1 MTLFKDM
8 LSSDQ
13 TLFKNPVALDND
25 YVPKLIKFREA
36 EQFKMAGCIKPLL
49 AERSGKNLFIHGTPG
64 VGKTLA
70 CRKVLED
77 LEEQSDEVYTFIVN
91 CWQHDTSY
99 KIILKMCDTIGY
111 RMTFNKKTDQLFEE
125 VKKVVNKKAA
135 VFVFDEID
143 RAKDFDFLY
152 MILEEIYKKSIFMI
166 TNFKDFLSSMDSRL
180 TSRLMPETI
189 DFKQYSESEIK
200 GILRE
205 RIKYA
210 FYADV
215 FEPEAFE
222 MIVDKT
228 VEAGDV
234 RIGIHLLREAATE
247 AEDSSLKA
255 VKVSHVEA
263 AIGKLSTFKAKNS
276 DNLEEDNQ
284 KLLDFIK
291 ENSGMKIGD
300 LYRVYEP
307 TDPTI
312 NYKAFQRKIKKLVD
326 ASVITVEKV
335 TGGKEGST
343 TIVNYSTT
351 KKLTEF

>member
-1 MTLFKDM
+1 MSLFKDM
-8 LSSDQ
+8 LRSDQ

-25 YVPKLIKFREA
+25 YVPKVIKYRENEQARIA
-36 EQFKMAGCIKPLL
+36 ECIKPLL
-49 AERSGKNLFIHGTPG
+49 SERNGRNLFIWGTPG

-77 LEEQSDEVYTFIVN
+77 LDEQTDDVYTFLIN
-91 CWQHDTSY
+91 CWEHDSSY

-111 RMTFNKKTDQLFEE
+111 HMTFNKKTDQLFEE
-125 VKKVVNKKAA
+125 VKKIANKKGA

-143 RAKDFDFLY
+143 KAKDFDFIY
-152 MILEEIYKKSIFMI
+152 MLLENIYKKTIILI
-166 TNFKDFLSSMDSRL
+166 TNHREFLATVDSRL
-180 TSRLMPETI
+180 MSRLMPENLE
-189 DFKQYSESEIK
+189 FRQYSAKDIR
-200 GILRE
+200 GILKE

-210 FYADV
+210 FYEDV

-222 MIVDKT
+222 MIANKT
-228 VEAGDV
+228 IESGDV

-247 AEDSSLKA
+247 AEGQSLKA
-255 VKVSHVEA
+255 VKKQHAES
-263 AIGKLSTFKAKNS
+263 AISKLSTFKAKS
-276 DNLEEDNQ
+276 KDGLEDDSRQ
-284 KLLDFIK
+284 LLDFIK
-291 ENSGMKIGD
+291 EHSGLKIGD

-312 NYKAFQRKIKKLVD
+312 NYKAFQRRIKKLCD
-326 ASVITVEKV
+326 SGFITVEKV

-343 TIVNYSTT
+343 SIVNYSTT